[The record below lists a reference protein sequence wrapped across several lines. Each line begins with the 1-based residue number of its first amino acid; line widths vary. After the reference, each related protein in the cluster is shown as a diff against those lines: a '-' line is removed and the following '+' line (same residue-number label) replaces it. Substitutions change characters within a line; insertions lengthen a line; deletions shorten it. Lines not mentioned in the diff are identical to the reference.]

1 MPGNP
6 AAVIIDFN
14 GNDNEKQQL
23 AEKLNLPVI
32 VFVENNHIPKLRFFY
47 PEREMPLCLHG
58 ILAAGYYLM
67 QASNQ
72 LTCTVSVQNRT
83 LQLFK
88 QDNIVQ
94 VAVSASAKEIEPPT
108 FDNSLIQQMLNL
120 KNQDDIDLYLPQT
133 IKSVGS
139 PKLLIPLISP
149 TILHSLKPN
158 FDLIKRWSIENQV
171 NGLYVYAKQDNHFIA
186 RGFNPKG
193 GHNEDAATG
202 VAAAALAL
210 AFERSITVYQGRVL
224 HKVCKLEVVYHNP
237 QHILVGGLIFH
248 KSGCFS

>member
-23 AEKLNLPVI
+23 ATKLNLPVT
-32 VFVENNHIPKLRFFY
+32 VFVENNNLPKLRFFY

-67 QASNQ
+67 QESNQ
-72 LTCTVSVQNRT
+72 TTCTVSVQNRT

-88 QDNIVQ
+88 KDNIVQ
-94 VAVSASAKEIEPPT
+94 VAVSAKEIEPPT

-120 KNQDDIDLYLPQT
+120 KNKADIDLYLPCI

-149 TILHSLKPN
+149 KILHSLKPN

-202 VAAAALAL
+202 VAAAALSL
-210 AFERSITVYQGRVL
+210 AFERSITVHQRHAL
-224 HKVCKLEVVYHNP
+224 QKSCKLEVVYHNS
-237 QHILVGGLIFH
+237 QHLLIGGLVLPIEFTPN
-248 KSGCFS
+248 